1 MTWRGKTTILYRPAM
16 TALAMLGIG
25 ASAPS
30 SDPRIDQLERD
41 IVPAV
46 LLKGAP
52 VPHRSLTDAMAKAH
66 VPGLGIAF
74 IHGGQIAW
82 TRSYGI
88 ACDDGAAVTARTR
101 FQAGSISK
109 SIATLGAMRLV
120 DQKRVALDTDIN
132 RYLKTWK
139 VPASDL
145 AAGSPVTLRGL
156 LSHTAGI
163 NGRAYPGYARGG
175 PVPTLLQ
182 VLDGEPPANTVPVRI
197 TLKPGA
203 QWSYSGGGYTIVQ
216 AMIGDVT
223 GRPYASWM
231 QSAVLNP
238 LAMRDSGYAE
248 PMAAHACG
256 HGNDGAQVPG
266 GYHLYPAQAAAGLW
280 TTPSDLARALIA
292 VQRSLGGAKGALLSR
307 ATATTMLETVKPG
320 HSIGFDVGGT
330 PAARWFRKAGDTEGF
345 AALAV
350 AYRNGDGVVVMPN
363 GAGGSALAEDVVRS
377 VARLYRWPDFRP
389 RVREAIAP
397 SDSALA
403 AYPGTFIYDERARFD
418 IVRKGN
424 TLEIASPGETPETLY
439 AASAREFFTLS
450 QDVSFVFDGPDS
462 GHIRLGSNLIPF
474 RRQR

>member
-1 MTWRGKTTILYRPAM
+1 MTLREKATISGRPAII
-16 TALAMLGIG
+16 ALAMLGIG
-25 ASAPS
+25 ASAPPP
-30 SDPRIDQLERD
+30 DPKIDQLERD

-52 VPHRSLTDAMAKAH
+52 IPHRSLADAMIKAH

-74 IHGGQIAW
+74 IHGGHIAW

-88 ACDDGAAVTARTR
+88 ACDDGAAVTGRTR

-120 DQKRVALDTDIN
+120 GEKRVALDTDIN
-132 RYLKTWK
+132 RYLKAWK

-163 NGRAYPGYARGG
+163 NGRAYPGYARSG

-182 VLDGEPPANTVPVRI
+182 VLDGAPPANTAPVRVV
-197 TLKPGA
+197 LKPGA

-223 GRPYASWM
+223 GQPYANWM
-231 QSAVLNP
+231 QTAVLAP
-238 LAMRDSGYAE
+238 LAMHDSGYDDPA
-248 PMAAHACG
+248 PPHACG
-256 HGNDGAQVPG
+256 HGNDGVQVPG

-280 TTPSDLARALIA
+280 TTPSDLARALID
-292 VQRSLGGAKGALLSR
+292 VQRSLGGAKGALLSS
-307 ATATTMLETVKPG
+307 AIATTMLETVKPG
-320 HSIGFDVGGT
+320 HSIGFDVGGDSS
-330 PAARWFRKAGDTEGF
+330 ARWFRKAGDTEGF
-345 AALAV
+345 AALVV
-350 AYRNGDGVVVMPN
+350 AYRDGDGVVVMTN
-363 GAGGSALAEDVVRS
+363 GSGGSALAEDVVRS
-377 VARLYRWPDFRP
+377 VARTYGWRDFRP
-389 RVREAIAP
+389 RVREAIAL
-397 SDSALA
+397 SESALA
-403 AYPGTFIYDERARFD
+403 AYPGTFIYEQKARFD
-418 IVRKGN
+418 IVRKGS

-439 AASAREFFTLS
+439 AASATEFFTLS

-462 GHIRLGSNLIPF
+462 GHIRLGSNVIPF
-474 RRQR
+474 RRER